1 MAYDVGMPG
10 RKSLGRQVSW
20 TLAANT
26 LYGGCNLLLLV
37 VLNKFGS
44 AAEVGRYGLALAVTA
59 PIFMCANLR
68 FATVLASDMRDS
80 VYLKDYFTVRIALV
94 IASLVAVATMLV
106 MQSSNDTAILIGIV
120 AVTKAIEAIQDL
132 CCGVQQRIER
142 IDRIAISL
150 ATNGLSMFGAFA
162 AVYALTLNL
171 CAAASSLLLARVC
184 VLLVYDLPVAAL
196 AGREPVFVRDAEN
209 SGELPYFRSETW
221 KRLRSL
227 LAASAPLGLTA
238 ALMSLAS
245 NMPRYVIPAAFDE
258 ELLGIFVSMAV
269 VLQAGGLVFRAVE
282 QPAIPR
288 LALAIHHHDGKRFWT
303 LLGSLCL
310 IFSAIGL
317 VGACGSWLAGGH
329 LLNVMF
335 TRQFLMMG
343 GVLASMMLATVVGQ
357 IAGMVESSMIA
368 ARVIGV
374 QVPMHCITVATCF
387 ALSNLLIP
395 RLELYGAVLAL
406 AICRIPFMLIG
417 VLLLRRK
424 LSHGQVEADRMQILN
439 VDKSADLVATGELN
453 EMKSGVMGDVTD
465 RAA

>member
-1 MAYDVGMPG
+1 MAHGVGTPG

-20 TLAANT
+20 TLAANA

-37 VLNKFGS
+37 VLNKLGN
-44 AAEVGRYGLALAVTA
+44 ATEVGKYGLALAVTA

-68 FATVLASDMRDS
+68 FATVLASDMRSS
-80 VYLKDYFTVRIALV
+80 VCLKDYFTVRIALV
-94 IASLVAVATMLV
+94 IASLIAVATMLIAGA
-106 MQSSNDTAILIGIV
+106 SNELAMLIGVV
-120 AVTKAIEAIQDL
+120 AVTKSVEAIQDL

-142 IDRIAISL
+142 IDRIAVSL
-150 ATNGLSMFGAFA
+150 VAYGLAMFGAFLT
-162 AVYALTLNL
+162 VYAFTRNL
-171 CAAASSLLLARVC
+171 CAAAAALLLARVC
-184 VLLVYDLPVAAL
+184 VLLLYDLPVAAL
-196 AGREPVFVRDAEN
+196 ASEEPVFVDAADI
-209 SGELPYFRSETW
+209 SGTSGYFRRETW
-221 KRLRSL
+221 PRLQEL
-227 LAASAPLGLTA
+227 LVASAPLGLTA

-258 ELLGIFVSMAV
+258 GMLGIFVSMAI

-282 QPAIPR
+282 QPAVPR
-288 LALAIHHHDGKRFWT
+288 LALAIHHRDGKRFWT

-317 VGACGSWLAGGH
+317 VGALASWLVGGRI
-329 LLNVMF
+329 LDFIF

-357 IAGMVESSMIA
+357 IAGMVESSLIA
-368 ARVIGV
+368 ARVIRI
-374 QVPMHCITVATCF
+374 QVPMHCITVAICF
-387 ALSNLLIP
+387 ELSNLLIP

-406 AICRIPFMLIG
+406 AICRIPFMLFG

-424 LSHGQVEADRMQILN
+424 LAEGPVAADGSQVTAADASGQAIG
-439 VDKSADLVATGELN
+439 TGEQR
-453 EMKSGVMGDVTD
+453 EMESGLGRTD